1 MVAMDIIVVGITRE
15 QIKVGREKSYFF
27 RITFCFPLF
36 LYFLLLLLFPFYFFL
51 SQNMPNRRAQNIS
64 EAKLT
69 RLLEYNRNLKEQLD
83 IPRITI
89 SEASTRFYSISY
101 LQAHKHSH

>member
-1 MVAMDIIVVGITRE
+1 
-15 QIKVGREKSYFF
+15 
-27 RITFCFPLF
+27 
-36 LYFLLLLLFPFYFFL
+36 
-51 SQNMPNRRAQNIS
+51 MPNRRAQNIS

-89 SEASTRFYSISY
+89 SEASTSLIAFCSETKDPLVPSVWGPIDKKDDPF
-101 LQAHKHSH
+101 APTNNGGCCIIM

>member
-1 MVAMDIIVVGITRE
+1 
-15 QIKVGREKSYFF
+15 
-27 RITFCFPLF
+27 
-36 LYFLLLLLFPFYFFL
+36 
-51 SQNMPNRRAQNIS
+51 MPNRRAQNIS

-89 SEASTRFYSISY
+89 SEASTRFCIF
-101 LQAHKHSH
+101 